1 VKFSTTQNLP
11 QSIPIIFIAY
21 FSPLNS
27 FIETSNPLDRMKR
40 KLRMGMVGGGLT
52 SFIGPV
58 HRKAA
63 GIDGEIE
70 LVAGAFSV
78 IPGES
83 KATGEALYLDP
94 SRVYETYDEMFAKE
108 KNMPADKR
116 LDFISVVTPNHVHFG
131 PSKAALEHGYHV
143 IVEKPIAFSLEEA
156 KTLRKLVDK
165 TGLILG
171 LTHTYTGYPM
181 VKEARKFVA
190 DGKLGKIRKVYVEY
204 PQGWLSTLLEKSG
217 NMQASWRTDPKQS
230 GLGGAIGDIGTH
242 AANLAEYITGQKI
255 SEVCA
260 LVHTVVEGRHLDDDT
275 SMLIKFD
282 EGASG
287 VLLATQ
293 VAAGEENNLN
303 IRVYGEKGGIEWK
316 QQEPNTMI
324 VKWLGKPMEVYRTG
338 QAYMSDEAKAFT
350 RTPAGHPE
358 GYLEAFAN
366 IYRGFAKAV
375 KEYKPGKKINYEKY
389 DFPDVEDG
397 VRGMNFVTTVVKSVN
412 STKKWTPIKDV

>member
-1 VKFSTTQNLP
+1 
-11 QSIPIIFIAY
+11 
-21 FSPLNS
+21 
-27 FIETSNPLDRMKR
+27 MKR

-70 LVAGAFSV
+70 LVCGAFSV
-78 IPGES
+78 IPEES
-83 KATGEALYLDP
+83 IETGKALYLNP
-94 SRVYETYDEMFAKE
+94 SRVYTTYQEMFEKE
-108 KNMPADKR
+108 KALPADQR
-116 LDFISVVTPNHVHFG
+116 MDFVSVVTPNHVHFG
-131 PSKAALEHGYHV
+131 PSKLALESGFHV
-143 IVEKPIAFSLEEA
+143 LVEKPIAFSLDEA
-156 KTLRKLVDK
+156 KTLQKIVAK

-171 LTHTYTGYPM
+171 LTHTYTGYPL
-181 VKEARKFVA
+181 VKEARQMIA
-190 DGKLGKIRKVYVEY
+190 TGKLGKIRKVYVEY
-204 PQGWLSTLLEKSG
+204 PQGWLSTLLEGTG

-230 GLGGAIGDIGTH
+230 GMGGAIGDIGTH
-242 AANLAEYITGQKI
+242 AANLAEYITGSQI
-255 SEVCA
+255 TEICA
-260 LVHTVVEGRHLDDDT
+260 MLNAVVKGRKLDDDS

-282 EGASG
+282 NGASG

-316 QQEPNTMI
+316 QMEPNTLV
-324 VKWLGKPMEVYRTG
+324 VKWLDRPMEIVRAG
-338 QAYMSDEAKAFT
+338 QKYLSDEAKAFT

-366 IYRGFAKAV
+366 IYRSFTKAV
-375 KEYKPGKKINYEKY
+375 RDFKPGKKINAAKY

-397 VRGMNFVTTVVKSVN
+397 VRGMKFVQTAVKSAN
-412 STKKWTPIKDV
+412 STRKWTALK